1 MKIELDICYQ
11 ALITRDRRFDGLFFV
26 AVRST
31 HIYCR
36 PVCTVRP
43 PQYKNCTFYEN
54 AASCERDGYRP
65 CLRCRP
71 ELAPGNALIDAKSR
85 LASRAINR
93 IEDGALSIDSI
104 EQLAIDLG
112 VTSRHLRRVF
122 ESEIGVTPVQ
132 FVQTQRLLLAK
143 RLLTDTIMPI
153 TQIAMMSRFS
163 SVRRFNA
170 LFLERYRLNPS
181 QLRKSISSKTVSTDT
196 FMCQLAFRPPYDW
209 KSMLAFL
216 RVRACPGV
224 EFVDE
229 DKFMRTVYIDKV
241 TGWLSV
247 SVSEKQSALMVTLSS
262 SLAPK
267 FLQVLTRLKRLFDLQ
282 ANPELIEN
290 RLGNLAIKYPGLRVP
305 GAFDPFEVSVRAILG
320 QQVSVKAASN
330 LAGRLAKKFGRQIA
344 TPFPELNK
352 IIPQA
357 NTLTNA
363 SPDEL
368 SALGIMPTRAKTIIT
383 LAKNFVD
390 HKLDL
395 QPGVDYEST
404 IAKLTALPG
413 IGEWTAQYI
422 AMRCLAWPD
431 AFPHGDLGIKK
442 SLGITSKKV
451 LLQETEK
458 YRPWRAYAAMH
469 IWKSLETNKLTTRRQ
484 NELHT

>member
-1 MKIELDICYQ
+1 MNLTQDTCYQ
-11 ALITRDRRFDGLFFV
+11 ALITRDQRFDGLFFV

-43 PQYKNCTFYEN
+43 PQRKNCTFYEN

-71 ELAPGNALIDAKSR
+71 ELAPGNAIIDAKSR
-85 LASRAINR
+85 LVTHAVNR

-104 EQLAIDLG
+104 EQLATELG

-122 ESEIGVTPVQ
+122 ESELGVTPVQ

-143 RLLTDTIMPI
+143 RLLTDTAMPI
-153 TQIAMMSRFS
+153 TQIAMVSRFS

-170 LFLERYRLNPS
+170 LFVERYRLNPS
-181 QLRKSISSKTVSTDT
+181 QLRKSTLSRTVSSDT
-196 FMCQLAFRPPYDW
+196 FICQLSFRPPYDW
-209 KSMLAFL
+209 QSMLDFL
-216 RVRACPGV
+216 RARACPGV

-229 DKFMRTVYIDKV
+229 NKYMRTVFIDKI

-247 SVSEKQSALMVTLSS
+247 SLSEKQSALIVTLSA

-267 FLQVLTRLKRLFDLQ
+267 FLQILTRLKRLFDLQ
-282 ANPELIEN
+282 SNPELIEGQ
-290 RLGNLAIKYPGLRVP
+290 LGNLAKEYPGLRVP
-305 GAFDPFEVSVRAILG
+305 GAFDQFEVSIRAILG
-320 QQVSVKAASN
+320 QQVSVKTASN
-330 LAGRLAKKFGRQIA
+330 LFGRLAKQFGSKIT
-344 TPFPELNK
+344 TPFLELNL
-352 IIPQA
+352 ITPQA
-357 NTLTNA
+357 SDLATTI
-363 SPDEL
+363 PDEL
-368 SALGIMPTRAKTIIT
+368 SALGIMPARAKTIIT
-383 LAKNFVD
+383 FAKSYID
-390 HKLDL
+390 HKLNL

-404 IAKLTALPG
+404 ISKLIALPG
-413 IGEWTAQYI
+413 IGEWTAEYI

-431 AFPHGDLGIKK
+431 TFLHGDLGIKK
-442 SLGITSKKV
+442 ALGITSKKA

-469 IWKSLETNKLTTRRQ
+469 MWKSLEIKEPIVSKHR
-484 NELHT
+484 